1 MSTHRAN
8 IRAVIVSDRSFRA
21 NVITSIS
28 PDLDEAFA
36 ALCSERK
43 MTRAA
48 LLRELIERAV
58 IEEAQKNPPSLAARG
73 VRSLREETPPVAKGR
88 PASS

>member
-1 MSTHRAN
+1 MSAHRVNA
-8 IRAVIVSDRSFRA
+8 RAVVVSDRSFRA

-28 PDLDEAFA
+28 PDLDEAFV

-48 LLRELIERAV
+48 LMRELIKRAV
-58 IEEAQKNPPSLAARG
+58 LEEAQKKSPEPCGPRG
-73 VRSLREETPPVAKGR
+73 A
-88 PASS
+88 